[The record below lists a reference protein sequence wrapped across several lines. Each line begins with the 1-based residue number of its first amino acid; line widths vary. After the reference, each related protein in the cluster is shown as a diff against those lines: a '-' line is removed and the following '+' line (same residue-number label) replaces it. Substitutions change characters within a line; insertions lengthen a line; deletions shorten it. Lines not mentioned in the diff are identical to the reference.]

1 MRLKELIQQ
10 SWTALRRNPM
20 RSSLTAL
27 GITWGV
33 ISVVLLLAFGRGLG
47 GSVVS
52 AMGNMGNNVVVI
64 WPGQTSMQ
72 AGGQR
77 AGRSVHFEYADVEAI
92 RADVPLVRA
101 VSAESCSDFGF
112 KIGTRVVS
120 LSTRGVELAY
130 GSMRRLL
137 SLEDGRYF
145 EEGDFI
151 NHRGVVI
158 LGYNAAK
165 RAFQGAPAVGQTVLV
180 QGRSL
185 EVIGVLNN
193 KIQDS
198 MYMGPD
204 NEQAF
209 IPFDLYN
216 QLKNQRDPSMI
227 VIQPL
232 SADLHTEALV
242 AVRRVI
248 AMRHHFDPRDEKA
261 TPVWDTVETAKILQY
276 FSLGL
281 EVMMGIIG
289 ALTLGVGG
297 VGVMNIMLVSVTERT
312 REIGLLKALGAR
324 QRNILGQFLVE
335 ALVLTFVG
343 GAAGIVGSWLLTA
356 VIPPMPL
363 YSEFYKTANHEGDI
377 FLRAS
382 LNVMLTSGIILT
394 LVGMVSG
401 FWPALKASRLEPIE
415 ALRQE

>member
-10 SWTALRRNPM
+10 SWTALLRNRM
-20 RSSLTAL
+20 RSALTML

-33 ISVVLLLAFGRGLG
+33 ISVVLLLAFGEGLG
-47 GSVVS
+47 GGILS
-52 AMGNMGNNVVVI
+52 AVGNMGNNVIVI

-77 AGRSVHFEYADVEAI
+77 AGKSVHFEYADVEAI
-92 RADVPLVRA
+92 RADVPLIRN
-101 VSAESCSDFGF
+101 VSAESCSDFGY

-120 LSTRGVELAY
+120 LTTRGVELPY
-130 GSMRRLL
+130 GTMRRIMDM
-137 SLEDGRYF
+137 EDGRYF
-145 EEGDFI
+145 EDADFI
-151 NHRGVVI
+151 NHRRVVI

-165 RAFQGAPAVGQTVLV
+165 RAFQGAPAVGETVLV
-180 QGRSL
+180 QGQSL
-185 EVIGVLNN
+185 EVIGVLKN

-209 IPFDLYN
+209 VPFELYN
-216 QLKNQRDPSMI
+216 LMKNRRDPDMI
-227 VIQPL
+227 IIQPIAA
-232 SADLHTEALV
+232 SLHTEALM
-242 AVRRVI
+242 AARRVI
-248 AMRHHFDPRDEKA
+248 GQRHHFDPRDEKA
-261 TPVWDTVETAKILQY
+261 TPEWDTVETGKMLTLFTI
-276 FSLGL
+276 GL
-281 EVMMGIIG
+281 EAIMGIIG

-324 QRNILGQFLVE
+324 QRNILSQFLVE
-335 ALVLTFVG
+335 ALVLTFIG
-343 GAAGIVGSWLLTA
+343 GFAGIVGSLLLTT

-363 YSEFYKTANHEGDI
+363 YSEFYKTANHQGDI

-382 LNVMLTSGIILT
+382 LNVMFTSVIILS
-394 LVGMVSG
+394 LVGIVSG

-415 ALRQE
+415 ALRAE

>member
-10 SWTALRRNPM
+10 SWTALLRNRM
-20 RSSLTAL
+20 RSALTML

-33 ISVVLLLAFGRGLG
+33 ISVVLLLAFGEGLG
-47 GSVVS
+47 GGIMS
-52 AMGNMGNNVVVI
+52 AVGNMGNNVIVI

-77 AGRSVHFEYADVEAI
+77 AGKSVHFEYADVEAI
-92 RADVPLVRA
+92 RSDVPLIRN

-120 LSTRGVELAY
+120 LTTRGVELPY
-130 GSMRRLL
+130 GTMRRIMDM
-137 SLEDGRYF
+137 EDGRYF
-145 EEGDFI
+145 EDADFI
-151 NHRGVVI
+151 NHRRVVI

-165 RAFQGAPAVGQTVLV
+165 RAFQGAPAVGETVLV
-180 QGRSL
+180 QGQSL
-185 EVIGVLNN
+185 EVIGVLKN

-209 IPFDLYN
+209 VPFELYN
-216 QLKNQRDPSMI
+216 LMKNRRDPDMI
-227 VIQPL
+227 IIQPIAA
-232 SADLHTEALV
+232 SLHTEALM
-242 AVRRVI
+242 AARRVI
-248 AMRHHFDPRDEKA
+248 GQRHHFDPRDEKA
-261 TPVWDTVETAKILQY
+261 TPEWDTVETGKMLTLFTI
-276 FSLGL
+276 GL
-281 EVMMGIIG
+281 EAIMGIIG

-324 QRNILGQFLVE
+324 QRNILSQFLVE
-335 ALVLTFVG
+335 ALVLTFIG
-343 GAAGIVGSWLLTA
+343 GLAGIVGSWLLTA

-363 YSEFYKTANHEGDI
+363 YSEFYKTANHQGDI

-382 LNVMLTSGIILT
+382 VNVMFTSVIILSV
-394 LVGMVSG
+394 VGIVSG

-415 ALRQE
+415 ALRAE